1 VPQTSVDYSQ
11 GLAFDGRGFAAELH
25 PLVAELV
32 DSPVESCKT
41 RFRAVEEEFLG
52 DGDPGRSAVYVR
64 LRILAGRPVEVR
76 AELAERVLAL
86 LEKHVPGGRVHLAV
100 DVVEIDRDVYR
111 SAAR

>member
-1 VPQTSVDYSQ
+1 MSVEYSQ

-32 DSPVESCKT
+32 ASPVESCKT

-52 DGDPGRSAVYVR
+52 DGDPGRRAVYVQ
-64 LRILAGRPVEVR
+64 LRILSGRPVELR

-100 DVVEIDRDVYR
+100 DVAEIDRDVYR